1 MTTVIFVRHAESE
14 SNVFIHTDRN
24 DPELSNKINALG
36 DPKLSD
42 LGAKQAQTVGE
53 YLAKQLVGKE
63 VRVLT
68 SRFTRC
74 IQTSR
79 PFCECFSGNTEFV
92 KHIDL
97 LQEYTSPA
105 KNLTPE
111 HKSNGIMHH
120 STWDDFTKNVSVFV
134 KLLENLAQD
143 NAKPIVVFGH
153 SLFLSVM
160 LSYLG
165 SVKRFMPEKSQL
177 CFRLPNCSI
186 TTFEYSQDVWKIF
199 NVASVAHL
207 PKSLTTG
214 TECSFGDNPFGDT
227 SFGDVSKDAIYASK
241 MEVDEIATKWRN
253 SQGQLHR
260 TNGPAMV
267 FHGGSKC
274 WLQNGEYHRPDGPAI
289 ESACGKKLW
298 YRHGKLHRPD
308 GPAVIFPDK
317 GSQWFQNGIPCDEH
331 GNPVVAPMF
340 DYRFILE

>member
-36 DPKLSD
+36 DPNLSD

-53 YLAKQLVGKE
+53 YLAMQLGGKE

-79 PFCECFSGNTEFV
+79 PFCEGFSGTLEFV

-105 KNLTPE
+105 KNLTDQ

-120 STWDDFTKNVSVFV
+120 STWDDFTKNVSLFV
-134 KLLENLAQD
+134 GLLENLAQD
-143 NAKPIVVFGH
+143 NTKPIVVFGH
-153 SLFLSVM
+153 SLFLSAM

-165 SVKRFMPEKSQL
+165 STKRFMPEKSQL

-214 TECSFGDNPFGDT
+214 TECLFGDSPFG
-227 SFGDVSKDAIYASK
+227 VSESEVVSGSKAASK
-241 MEVDEIATKWRN
+241 MEVDDIATKWRN

-260 TNGPAMV
+260 TNGPAMT

-274 WLQNGEYHRPDGPAI
+274 WMQNGEYHRTDGPAI

-298 YRHGKLHRPD
+298 YQYGKLHRLD

-317 GSQWFQNGIPCDEH
+317 GSQWFRNGIPCDSN
-331 GNPVVAPMF
+331 GNPLTAPMF
-340 DYRFILE
+340 DFRFILE